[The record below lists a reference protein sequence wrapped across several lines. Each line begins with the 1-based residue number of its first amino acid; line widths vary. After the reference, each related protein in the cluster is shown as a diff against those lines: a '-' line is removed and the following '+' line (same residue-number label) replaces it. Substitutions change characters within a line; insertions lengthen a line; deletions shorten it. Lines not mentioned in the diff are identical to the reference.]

1 MASINIRSFYDNEI
15 AMMEHEMI
23 REQNILE
30 FDPVNLQWYLAGIH
44 DFAEAIIEKIRQ
56 KEAL

>member
-1 MASINIRSFYDNEI
+1 MANNNIRSFYDSEI

-23 REQNILE
+23 QEQNILE

-44 DFAEAIIEKIRQ
+44 DFAEAIIEKIHER
-56 KEAL
+56 EVF